1 MAPADDSLASIKDY
15 IKKLESRV
23 DELESKL
30 SKAGGNVTPRGAAN
44 SSVRMILIGPPGAGA
59 FQLQTSSDEA

>member
-1 MAPADDSLASIKDY
+1 MAPVDDSLSSIKDY

-23 DELESKL
+23 DDLESKL
-30 SKAGGNVTPRGAAN
+30 SKAGGDVTPRSSAS

-59 FQLQTSSDEA
+59 SQLNLDFI